1 LRFQYCAFSDV
12 PILFAT
18 MKPPS
23 HLWNLHLRLAYAA
36 LRAITGLARLLPL
49 RMAVSW
55 SAALW
60 RILAPR
66 LNPKRHRMALENLS
80 IAFPEK
86 SGQERLAICLAHWEI
101 LAASLSKQ
109 CRLIACSLILRA
121 SISLIGTSLPA
132 TATSLDLRSA

>member
-1 LRFQYCAFSDV
+1 
-12 PILFAT
+12 
-18 MKPPS
+18 
-23 HLWNLHLRLAYAA
+23 LAYAA

-66 LNPKRHRMALENLS
+66 LNPKRHRMALENIS

-132 TATSLDLRSA
+132 TAISLDLRSA